1 MSNALLYDGG
11 GTLKILALSDIHGTR
26 TGEKVLVDLISEHHP
41 DIIVL
46 AGDITHFGP
55 TSWATEF
62 IRNIDLPIL
71 FVNGNSDPKEMI
83 GEILKEEYMD
93 ADTHMSFRGVE
104 FHGIVYP
111 FDLFKKEEV
120 HEKVAELSLPRLE
133 TVEDIQGMED
143 INEKTI
149 DILIT
154 HIPPFGFNDKAEG
167 KHVGNRDIRE
177 YIRMV
182 KPRLV
187 ISGHVSDARGSIE
200 KKGCTYV
207 NPGAAKDGYAALIEY
222 GDKISVKLLSMK
234 SQ

>member
-1 MSNALLYDGG
+1 MRNTLGVDDEGV
-11 GTLKILALSDIHGTR
+11 TLKILALSDIHGTR
-26 TGEKVLVDLISEHHP
+26 TGEEVLVSLISKHHP

-55 TSWATEF
+55 ISWATELM
-62 IRNIDLPIL
+62 RNIDLPIL
-71 FVNGNSDPKEMI
+71 FVNGNSDPREMI
-83 GEILKEEYMD
+83 TEIIRDEYLD

-120 HEKVAELSLPRLE
+120 HEKVAELALPKLE
-133 TVEDIQGMED
+133 TVEDIQGIED

-149 DILIT
+149 DILVT
-154 HIPPFGFNDKAEG
+154 HVPPFGFNDKTEG
-167 KHVGNRDIRE
+167 KHVGDRDILE

-187 ISGHVSDARGSIE
+187 ISGHVSDAIGTIE
-200 KKGCTYV
+200 KKGRTYV
-207 NPGAAKDGYAALIEY
+207 NPGAAKDGHAALIDY
-222 GDKISVKLLSMK
+222 GDKISVKLLSIK
-234 SQ
+234 